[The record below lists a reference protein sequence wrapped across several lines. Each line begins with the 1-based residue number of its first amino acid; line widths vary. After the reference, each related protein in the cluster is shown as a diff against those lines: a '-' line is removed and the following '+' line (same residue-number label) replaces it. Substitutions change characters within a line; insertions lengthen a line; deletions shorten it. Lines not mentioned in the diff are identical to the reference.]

1 MLGPSSPQERKKHP
15 EKLPNNTFNIHIPLP
30 PTQCGCTGMTLL
42 ASIISLARKILVN
55 ESVQVTEF
63 HIFTALYLLV
73 RKALQRENA
82 DQPPSCIFFPE
93 VVFWPFFSMLGL
105 EDISTPLRE
114 KRKP

>member
-55 ESVQVTEF
+55 ERECPGDRVPYIHSFVSSRSKSFAERKCISASKL
-63 HIFTALYLLV
+63 HLL
-73 RKALQRENA
+73 
-82 DQPPSCIFFPE
+82 S
-93 VVFWPFFSMLGL
+93 
-105 EDISTPLRE
+105 
-114 KRKP
+114 

>member
-55 ESVQVTEF
+55 ERECPGDRVPYIHSFVSSPLE
-63 HIFTALYLLV
+63 
-73 RKALQRENA
+73 RENA
-82 DQPPSCIFFPE
+82 YQPPSCIFFPE